1 MIGSHVI
8 LDLHNVSND
17 KFNKI
22 SKNNYKKFIN
32 DISTIIT
39 NHNMTI
45 ITSSFKNFN
54 SENTEDLKGA
64 FTLLYL
70 LSESHVSFHSWI
82 EHNYIAID
90 VFTCGNCDTMS
101 LANDIII
108 YFGTDVKYN
117 IKKIDRGI
125 INF

>member
-17 KFNKI
+17 KFNEI

-32 DISTIIT
+32 DMSTIIT